1 MPEKVTW
8 EEKIVEL
15 AIRKAKDVLQETEHL
30 GQLELDDPLTG
41 EEIKVKKPK
50 KNPSEETLPKTSN
63 VEGKEDKLNEVT
75 KAAVLSAIE
84 SILKEFEQSGYGEK
98 YSHQDMDGESNPFLQ
113 QEISNEQQTAYEEA
127 MKTIEGG
134 HADIKQ
140 NKVGAA
146 QKVYE
151 AVRVIME
158 LDKGLSASV
167 RSTFKPPQHSA

>member
-8 EEKIVEL
+8 EEKIIEL

-75 KAAVLSAIE
+75 KAAVLAAIE
-84 SILKEFEQSGYGEK
+84 SILKEFEHSGYGEK
-98 YSHQDMDGESNPFLQ
+98 FSNLNASGESNPFLQ
-113 QEISNEQQTAYEEA
+113 QEMNEEQHRAYEEA
-127 MKTIEGG
+127 MKTVQGG
-134 HADIKQ
+134 YADIKQ
-140 NKVGAA
+140 NKVGAV
-146 QKVYE
+146 QEVYE
-151 AVRVIME
+151 AVRVLME
-158 LDKGLSASV
+158 LDKGLSANV
-167 RSTFKPPQHSA
+167 RSTFKPPQHNS